1 MGKGE
6 RQEKMYNQAL
16 HHTEMD
22 LDKIDIN
29 AEPPIEEPAR
39 QYYFIA
45 KCREWVE
52 GFERKAGRCPSF
64 FTQPDG
70 CQMNTEVEIKKAA

>member
-6 RQEKMYNQAL
+6 RQEKIYNQAL

-29 AEPPIEEPAR
+29 AEPPIEEPVR

-45 KCREWVE
+45 KWSGWKGLNEKRVVVRAFLHRPL
-52 GFERKAGRCPSF
+52 GVK
-64 FTQPDG
+64 
-70 CQMNTEVEIKKAA
+70 